1 MARPFDEEPCA
12 MHRWRRLQAFISTL
26 AGQKRQVARQKVSID
41 DRPRRNRRHH
51 GYTAPRCGICGGSVL
66 VSRPRQRSGDRFRMA
81 WSDESRDS
89 DPLGLRHS
97 SLPTLPGGHP
107 SRRDAALKPV
117 DLRGQPMEVRELP
130 RAAREEPMYLRKE
143 QARLWGA
150 PTLREERPTGLRT
163 AATGTQPEETG
174 LGRAVSAAPLP
185 PWIVARSAHG

>member
-1 MARPFDEEPCA
+1 
-12 MHRWRRLQAFISTL
+12 
-26 AGQKRQVARQKVSID
+26 
-41 DRPRRNRRHH
+41 
-51 GYTAPRCGICGGSVL
+51 
-66 VSRPRQRSGDRFRMA
+66 
-81 WSDESRDS
+81 
-89 DPLGLRHS
+89 
-97 SLPTLPGGHP
+97 
-107 SRRDAALKPV
+107 
-117 DLRGQPMEVRELP
+117 MEVRELP

>member
-1 MARPFDEEPCA
+1 
-12 MHRWRRLQAFISTL
+12 
-26 AGQKRQVARQKVSID
+26 
-41 DRPRRNRRHH
+41 
-51 GYTAPRCGICGGSVL
+51 
-66 VSRPRQRSGDRFRMA
+66 MA

-143 QARLWGA
+143 QARLRGA
-150 PTLREERPTGLRT
+150 PTRWEERPTGLRT